1 MYPLLYNALALFR
14 ESSCPHI
21 FVLGNQSIL
30 IKICV
35 FLCADLIADFLQAA
49 TMFARLTVLTLEDS
63 PWPHTND
70 VLEYLMQ
77 LMKKCKGAECSVMDF
92 NLLGVFTL
100 S

>member
-1 MYPLLYNALALFR
+1 
-14 ESSCPHI
+14 
-21 FVLGNQSIL
+21 
-30 IKICV
+30 
-35 FLCADLIADFLQAA
+35 
-49 TMFARLTVLTLEDS
+49 MFARLTVLTLEDS